1 MAHYQVILAYDGT
14 QFHGSQ
20 RQAEARTVQSVVETA
35 LRKLNW
41 SGKSVRFA
49 GRTDA
54 GVHASGQ
61 VVAFDLEWNHPSENL
76 LRAMNA
82 LLPAD
87 AAVQSIKLSS
97 PDFHPRYDALSR
109 TYRYQILCQPVRD
122 PMRERYAWRVWP
134 APEFD
139 RLQSAAH
146 AFLGIHDF
154 AAYGRPTSPGGSTIR
169 ALTQAS
175 WQRCGD
181 ALTFEVTANAFL
193 YHMVRRLVSVQIAV
207 GQGKLASNEIH
218 RHLQAPQ
225 ESPIQGLAPPQGL
238 SLIWVEYPPENGMN
252 EILVNRYQ
260 VNK

>member
-1 MAHYQVILAYDGT
+1 MAHYQVIIAYEGT

-20 RQAEARTVQSVVETA
+20 RQADTRTVQGVVETA

-41 SGKSVRFA
+41 PGKSVLFA

-61 VVAFDLEWNHPSENL
+61 VVTFDLAWNHPSENL
-76 LRAMNA
+76 LRALNA

-87 AAVQSIKLSS
+87 AAVQAINSCS

-109 TYRYQILCQPVRD
+109 TYRYQIFCQPVRD
-122 PMRERYAWRVWP
+122 PLRERYAWRVWP
-134 APEFD
+134 APGFD
-139 RLQSAAH
+139 RLQSAAR
-146 AFLGIHDF
+146 AFLGIHNF

-169 ALTQAS
+169 SLMRAS
-175 WQRCGD
+175 WQQD
-181 ALTFEVTANAFL
+181 EDSLMFEVTANAFL

-207 GQGKLASNEIH
+207 GQGKLASDEIH

-225 ESPIQGLAPPQGL
+225 EPPIQGLAPPQGL
-238 SLIWVEYPPENGMN
+238 TLIEVEYPPENSEN
-252 EILVNRYQ
+252 DILVNRYQ
-260 VNK
+260 ANK

>member
-20 RQAEARTVQSVVETA
+20 RQAEVRTVQSVVETA

-41 SGKSVRFA
+41 SGKSVLFA

-61 VVAFDLEWNHPSENL
+61 VLAFDLEWNHPSENL

-87 AAVQSIKLSS
+87 AAVRAIKPGS
-97 PDFHPRYDALSR
+97 PDFHPRYNALSR
-109 TYRYQILCQPVRD
+109 TYRYQIFYQPVRD
-122 PMRERYAWRVWP
+122 PLRERYSWRVWP
-134 APEFD
+134 APGFD
-139 RLQSAAH
+139 RLQSAAS

-169 ALTQAS
+169 ALTRAG
-175 WQRCGD
+175 WQRDGD

-193 YHMVRRLVSVQIAV
+193 YHMVRRLVYVQIAV
-207 GQGKLASNEIH
+207 GQGKLTRDDIH
-218 RHLQAPQ
+218 QHLQSPQ
-225 ESPIQGLAPPQGL
+225 EPPIQGLAPPHGL
-238 SLIWVEYPPENGMN
+238 TLIGVEYPPENSEN
-252 EILVNRYQ
+252 DV
-260 VNK
+260 